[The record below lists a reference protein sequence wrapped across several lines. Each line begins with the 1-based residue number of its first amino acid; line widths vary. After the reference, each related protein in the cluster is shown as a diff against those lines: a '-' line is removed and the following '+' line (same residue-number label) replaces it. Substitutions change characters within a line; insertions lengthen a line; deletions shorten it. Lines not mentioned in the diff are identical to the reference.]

1 MIVTSMER
9 KADNLEDFDLT
20 GYSLCRPKRQSSI
33 CFGYSENSD
42 LQLALA
48 LSTSIID
55 PRINVKRKK
64 QFPTSTS
71 ILSDF
76 EWKQVMQERASEI
89 IINSFASNISN
100 EGKFSV
106 ELYYWKL
113 TTNSILIEDY
123 DWQSNFSL
131 NEE

>member
-1 MIVTSMER
+1 MER
-9 KADNLEDFDLT
+9 KADSLEDFDLT
-20 GYSLCRPKRQSSI
+20 EYSLCRPKRQSSI

-48 LSTSIID
+48 LSTSIVA
-55 PRINVKRKK
+55 PSINVKRKK

-76 EWKQVMQERASEI
+76 EWKQIMQERASEI
-89 IINSFASNISN
+89 IISSFASNISN
-100 EGKFSV
+100 ERRFNV
-106 ELYYWKL
+106 EFYYWKS

-123 DWQSNFSL
+123 DWQRKFSL

>member
-1 MIVTSMER
+1 MER
-9 KADNLEDFDLT
+9 KTESLEDFDFAE
-20 GYSLCRPKRQSSI
+20 YSLCRPKRQSSI

-48 LSTSIID
+48 LSTSIIN
-55 PRINVKRKK
+55 PSINVKRKK
-64 QFPTSTS
+64 QFPTSTT

-76 EWKQVMQERASEI
+76 EWKQVMQERASVI

-100 EGKFSV
+100 ERKFNV
-106 ELYYWKL
+106 ESYYWKS

-123 DWQSNFSL
+123 DWQRKFSL
-131 NEE
+131 NKE